1 MGQAPRVS
9 SLFLRVVIAKP
20 RNTFTRRGLVSAV
33 MPVDTDM
40 TSGRGKSTISPEVMA
55 DAVLEGSAE
64 RRQTVGAGLSRRIM
78 ILNRLLPDL
87 VRWILA
93 RN

>member
-1 MGQAPRVS
+1 
-9 SLFLRVVIAKP
+9 
-20 RNTFTRRGLVSAV
+20 

-40 TSGRGKSTISPEVMA
+40 TSGQGKSTISPEVMA

-64 RRQTVGAGLSRRIM
+64 RRQTVAAGLSRRIM
-78 ILNRLLPDL
+78 ILNRLLQDL
-87 VRWILA
+87 VRWIPA